1 MFEQIQRPIFVKED
15 NQSTKQLAQL
25 QQLSAVASAAICE
38 KIQADI
44 HFLQAGIYGE
54 DTIAF
59 ELKNSHIPMLI
70 LRDLYLVHNDLTAQ
84 IDYLILTHKHIYV
97 LECKNLYGNI
107 EINNS
112 GDFIRTV
119 SHGRRTVKEGI
130 YSPITQNKRHL
141 EFLREL
147 RKEQK
152 GNFLTKF
159 LFDRSFSET
168 YRSIVVLANPK
179 TVLNARFAKREIKNQ
194 VIRADQLNEYIKK
207 TDASSNSEFSD
218 LVLWELAHFFLES
231 HQENPVDY
239 AKKYAISAPEPQE
252 LSPVPTPQEAP
263 PDPVQAEPD
272 LICPK
277 CGASMVKRTAKK
289 GPRAGKTFYGC
300 SRYPDCRFII
310 NVE

>member
-1 MFEQIQRPIFVKED
+1 MVDRIQGPIFVKED
-15 NQSTKQLAQL
+15 NQSSEQLALL
-25 QQLSAVASAAICE
+25 QQLLAVASAATCE
-38 KIQADI
+38 KIRADI
-44 HFLQAGIYGE
+44 RSLQAGIYGE

-70 LRDLYLVHNDLTAQ
+70 LHDLYLVHNDLSAQ
-84 IDYLILTHKHIYV
+84 IDYLILTHKHIYL

-119 SHGRRTVKEGI
+119 SHGGRTVKEGI

-141 EFLREL
+141 ELLHGL

-159 LFDRSFSET
+159 LFDRSFSEM

-179 TVLNARFAKREIKNQ
+179 TVLNTRFAKKEIKNQ

-207 TDASSNSEFSD
+207 TDDSSTSEFSD
-218 LVLWELAHFFLES
+218 QLLWELAHFFLEA

-239 AKKYAISAPEPQE
+239 AKKYAISTPEPQE
-252 LSPVPTPQEAP
+252 LSPVPMPQEAP

-277 CGASMVKRTAKK
+277 CGAPMVKRTAKK
-289 GPRAGKTFYGC
+289 GPRAGKPFYGC
-300 SRYPDCRFII
+300 SRYPDCRFIV

>member
-1 MFEQIQRPIFVKED
+1 VVERIQAPIFVKED
-15 NQSTKQLAQL
+15 SQSAKQLAQL
-25 QQLSAVASAAICE
+25 QQLLADASASICE

-44 HFLQAGIYGE
+44 RSLQAGIYGE

-70 LRDLYLVHNDLTAQ
+70 LHDLYLVHNGLSAQ
-84 IDYLILTHKHIYV
+84 IDYIILTHKHIYV

-119 SHGRRTVKEGI
+119 SYGRRTVKEGI

-141 EFLREL
+141 ELLYEL

-152 GNFLTKF
+152 GNFLTKL

-179 TVLNARFAKREIKNQ
+179 TVLNARFAKKEIKAQ

-207 TDASSNSEFSD
+207 ADASSNSEVSD
-218 LVLWELAHFFLES
+218 QVLWELAHFLLDA

-239 AKKYAISAPEPQE
+239 AKKYAILTSEPSKI
-252 LSPVPTPQEAP
+252 SPVPTSHEAP
-263 PDPVQAEPD
+263 PVSVQAEPD

-277 CGASMVKRTAKK
+277 CGAPMVKRTAKK
-289 GPRAGKTFYGC
+289 GPRAGKPFYGC

>member
-1 MFEQIQRPIFVKED
+1 MVERIKGPIFVKED
-15 NQSTKQLAQL
+15 SQSAKQLSQL
-25 QQLSAVASAAICE
+25 QQLSTVASAAVCE

-44 HFLQAGIYGE
+44 RTLQAGIYGE

-70 LRDLYLVHNDLTAQ
+70 LHDLYLVHNGLSAQ

-107 EINNS
+107 EINNN

-119 SHGRRTVKEGI
+119 SYGRRTVKEGI

-141 EFLREL
+141 ELLYKL

-159 LFDRSFSET
+159 LFDRSFSQT

-179 TVLNARFAKREIKNQ
+179 TVLNARFAKKEIKAQ

-207 TDASSNSEFSD
+207 TDAASDDEFPDQS
-218 LVLWELAHFFLES
+218 LWELARFFLEA

-239 AKKYAISAPEPQE
+239 AKKYGVPTPEPQE
-252 LSPVPTPQEAP
+252 ISPVSTSQATPPAP
-263 PDPVQAEPD
+263 MQEPD

-277 CGASMVKRTAKK
+277 CGSPMIKRTAKK
-289 GPRAGKTFYGC
+289 GPRAGKPFYGC
-300 SRYPDCRFII
+300 SRYPNCRFII

>member
-1 MFEQIQRPIFVKED
+1 MVEQIQGPIFVKE
-15 NQSTKQLAQL
+15 NSQSAKQLAQL
-25 QQLSAVASAAICE
+25 QQLLAVASAAICE

-44 HFLQAGIYGE
+44 RSLQAGIYGE

-70 LRDLYLVHNDLTAQ
+70 LHDLYLVHNDLSAQ

-119 SHGRRTVKEGI
+119 SHGRQTVKEGI

-141 EFLREL
+141 ELLREL

-152 GNFLTKF
+152 GNFLTKL

-179 TVLNARFAKREIKNQ
+179 TVLNARFAKKEIKNQ

-207 TDASSNSEFSD
+207 ADASSNGEFSD
-218 LVLWELAHFFLES
+218 QVLWELAHFFLGA
-231 HQENPVDY
+231 HQENPMDY
-239 AKKYAISAPEPQE
+239 AKKYAISTPEPQE
-252 LSPVPTPQEAP
+252 SSPVPTSQEASP
-263 PDPVQAEPD
+263 APVQAEPD

-277 CGASMVKRTAKK
+277 CGASMVKRTATK
-289 GPRAGKTFYGC
+289 GPRAGKPFYSC
-300 SRYPDCRFII
+300 SRYPNCRFII
-310 NVE
+310 NIE